1 MRATSLMTG
10 PTELQAIVLAGDRGP
25 ADPIAAHCGVAGKA
39 LAPVAGR
46 PMLVHVLD
54 ALAELPGLATVVLV
68 CPRDAAYARAAH
80 ATRLPPEKLRL
91 LPAEASPSASAAAA
105 LDTLPADS
113 EVLLVTADHP
123 LLLARWLV
131 TLLQEA
137 RERRAELGTALVPL
151 QRVQDSYPRNRRTRL
166 AFADGAMC
174 GANLFVFRS
183 PRSRRV
189 AVLWQQL
196 ERQRK
201 RPWRMVAWLGAGNLL
216 RYLAGRMTR
225 RRAFEL
231 LSARAGVGITAV
243 LLDDAEAAVDV
254 DTLDDLRL
262 VERIVAD
269 RAAHAAH

>member
-1 MRATSLMTG
+1 MTR
-10 PTELQAIVLAGDRGP
+10 PTEVHAIVLAGDRGP
-25 ADPIAAHCGVAGKA
+25 AEPIAAHCGVPGKA
-39 LAPVAGR
+39 LAPIGGR
-46 PMLVHVLD
+46 PMLAHVLD
-54 ALAELPGLATVVLV
+54 VLAEFPGLATVVLV
-68 CPRDAAYARAAH
+68 CPSDSAYALAASD
-80 ATRLPPEKLRL
+80 TRLPPEKLRL

-105 LDTLPADS
+105 LDTLPLDS

-123 LLLARWLV
+123 LLIGRWLA

-137 RERRAELGTALVPL
+137 RERHAELATALVPL
-151 QRVQDSYPRNRRTRL
+151 QRVQDCYPRNRRTRL

-183 PRSRRV
+183 PRSRHV

-201 RPWRMVAWLGAGNLL
+201 RPWRMLAWLGVGNLL

-231 LSARAGVGITAV
+231 LSVRAGVGITAV

-254 DTLDDLRL
+254 DTLDDLQL
-262 VERIVAD
+262 VERIAAH